1 MASQCKCV
9 DASCS
14 LAFCAPYSGRPTA
27 TAARLLRPPSIS
39 MSFESVFCI
48 VDKVDKVAE
57 ESDGDQGQ
65 GDTTDVAE
73 VTFSQ
78 R

>member
-1 MASQCKCV
+1 
-9 DASCS
+9 
-14 LAFCAPYSGRPTA
+14 
-27 TAARLLRPPSIS
+27 

-48 VDKVDKVAE
+48 VDKVAE